1 MTQREILELKST
13 VTELKNSTEIFKADF
28 TMQKKRGPGPLDSGN
43 YVVRRAKVKWGKLAG
58 LREKK

>member
-28 TMQKKRGPGPLDSGN
+28 TVQKKRGPGRKDSGN
-43 YVVRRAKVKWGKLAG
+43 YVRRAKAKWGKLAG
-58 LREKK
+58 LRGKE